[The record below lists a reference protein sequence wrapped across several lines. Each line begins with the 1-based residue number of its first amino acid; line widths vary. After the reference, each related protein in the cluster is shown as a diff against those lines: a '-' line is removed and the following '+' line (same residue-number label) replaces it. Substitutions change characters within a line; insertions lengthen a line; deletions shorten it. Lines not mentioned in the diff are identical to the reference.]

1 MKILTRGDIT
11 LIESNLIES
20 SARFNL
26 GEAYTKGD
34 KVNDGKCIYQALSD
48 NVDKPLDDKSVWERV
63 GSTNE
68 WACFDYYLN
77 TQSEAKECICITFGC
92 FGAKALYISGL
103 EAKYL
108 SIEVID
114 SLTAEIIES
123 KEYKLYA
130 QNIASWSEYFFGS
143 WGRKFKR
150 NIYYERSTFTRN
162 VYFRIRAY
170 GTSIVRI
177 GSIICGDLLE
187 LATTLYD
194 GNAISMLDFSKVQT
208 DESGNTQLT
217 KGNFKR
223 TNAFNIIVPDS
234 ELNRVSYELAE
245 LRGEAVVFVIATNYE
260 ALINFAFLKNHEIV
274 LSKVGRSIVSI
285 EIEGLI

>member
-20 SARFNL
+20 STRFNL

-34 KVNDGKCIYQALSD
+34 KVNDGKCIYQSLSD

-77 TQSEAKECICITFGC
+77 TQSEAKERISLTFGC

-114 SLTAEIIES
+114 SYTEEVIES

-130 QNIASWSEYFFGS
+130 QNIASWSEYFLGAGAENLS
-143 WGRKFKR
+143 E
-150 NIYYERSTFTRN
+150 ISIMN
-162 VYFRIRAY
+162 VALLRAMCIL
-170 GTSIVRI
+170 G
-177 GSIICGDLLE
+177 LE
-187 LATTLYD
+187 HMA
-194 GNAISMLDFSKVQT
+194 
-208 DESGNTQLT
+208 
-217 KGNFKR
+217 R
-223 TNAFNIIVPDS
+223 
-234 ELNRVSYELAE
+234 
-245 LRGEAVVFVIATNYE
+245 
-260 ALINFAFLKNHEIV
+260 ALCV
-274 LSKVGRSIVSI
+274 
-285 EIEGLI
+285 

>member
-1 MKILTRGDIT
+1 MKILTRGDI
-11 LIESNLIES
+11 IIMESNLIES
-20 SARFNL
+20 SASFKQ

-34 KVNDGKCIYQALSD
+34 KVNDGKFIYQALSD
-48 NVDKPLDDKSVWERV
+48 NVDKPLSEQSVWERC

-77 TQSEAKECICITFGC
+77 TQSEAKEEIYLNFSCY
-92 FGAKALYISGL
+92 GAKALYISGL

-114 SLTAEIIES
+114 SHTAKVIES
-123 KEYKLYA
+123 KEYKLYG
-130 QNIASWSEYFFGS
+130 QNIASWSEYFFGH

-150 NIYYERSTFTRN
+150 NIYYECSTFTRN
-162 VYFRIRAY
+162 VSFRIRAY

-234 ELNRVSYELAE
+234 ELDRVGYELAE

-260 ALINFAFLKNHEIV
+260 VLINFAFLKNHEIL